1 LTYTTTW
8 GPTKTTSF
16 KKKVNAMGWTGIPY
30 IGTQVEKEWYVEC
43 YVDQRFGEEKTIEI
57 IT

>member
-1 LTYTTTW
+1 
-8 GPTKTTSF
+8 
-16 KKKVNAMGWTGIPY
+16 MGWTGIPY